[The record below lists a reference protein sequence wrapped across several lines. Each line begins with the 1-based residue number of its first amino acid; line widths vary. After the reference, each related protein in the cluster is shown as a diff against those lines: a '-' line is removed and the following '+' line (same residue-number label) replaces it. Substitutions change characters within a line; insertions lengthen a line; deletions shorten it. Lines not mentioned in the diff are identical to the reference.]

1 MPLLITNSYCAS
13 ITHSYRIAGH
23 HGYMKYPEFATR
35 LHEACEDAKV
45 PITQESLGK
54 FFGVSGTM
62 AWYYL
67 NGEKLPSM
75 DKAIKMA
82 SKLGI
87 SVEWLLT
94 GKGQK
99 YPVPEGENEDFI
111 NISHLSPQAKAAIR
125 ALIAILN
132 DAQSHP

>member
-1 MPLLITNSYCAS
+1 MPLIITNSYYTS

-23 HGYMKYPEFATR
+23 HGYMKYPEFANR
-35 LHEACEDAKV
+35 FREACEDAKV

-99 YPVPEGENEDFI
+99 YPLQEGANEDFI
-111 NISHLSPQAKAAIR
+111 NISHLSPPAKAAIR
-125 ALIAILN
+125 SLIAILN
-132 DAQSHP
+132 DAQPHP